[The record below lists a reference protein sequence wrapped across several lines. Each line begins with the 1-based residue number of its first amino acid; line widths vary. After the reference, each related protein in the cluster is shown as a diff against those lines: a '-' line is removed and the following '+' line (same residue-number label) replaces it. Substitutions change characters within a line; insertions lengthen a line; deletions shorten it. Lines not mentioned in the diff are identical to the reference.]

1 MNIEIV
7 KDIKKA
13 NAITHNGCFHADE
26 LFCTVLLM
34 MLMPKVFLVRI
45 PALTTKIPHAIV
57 YDIGGGQFDH
67 HQPGGNGSRSNGIRY
82 SSFGLMW
89 RAYGVRILEEHY
101 NCSSKDALILWNL
114 IDEDF
119 VQSIDCIDNGQIPKI
134 SFPTKIKSLSAGL
147 ADFYPSWDIVTP
159 QLENEKFL
167 EALQV
172 AKFLFNNT
180 VVKSISKLQA
190 KSWVENA
197 IENCSS
203 SGILLLPKFMP
214 WRTWTTNSENHKAKR
229 INFVI
234 FPDNRTGGYTIA
246 TVPKGP
252 NSNVKKMLLPENW
265 AGLAGHK
272 LSKVCDVESAI
283 YCHPQRHIAGAKTLL
298 GAVEM
303 ASIAI
308 TTAQIQ
314 KYQYQK
320 CS

>member
-7 KDIKKA
+7 NDIRKA

-34 MLMPKVFLVRI
+34 MILPKVFLARI
-45 PALTTKIPHAIV
+45 PSITSRINNAIV
-57 YDIGGGQFDH
+57 YDIGGGKFDH
-67 HQPGGNGSRSNGIRY
+67 HQPGGNGCRSNGIKY

-89 RAYGVRILEEHY
+89 LAYGLRILEEY
-101 NCSSKDALILWNL
+101 YKCSSKDALILWKL

-147 ADFYPSWDIVTP
+147 ADFYPSWDTVTP
-159 QLENEKFL
+159 ELENEKFL

-172 AKFLFNNT
+172 AKHLFNNT
-180 VVKSISKLQA
+180 VVKTISKLQA
-190 KSWVENA
+190 KNWVEDA
-197 IENCSS
+197 IEHHSH
-203 SGILLLPKFMP
+203 SGILVLPKFMP
-214 WRTWTTNSENHKAKR
+214 WRTWTTNSENYKAKK
-229 INFVI
+229 INFVV
-234 FPDNRTGGYTIA
+234 FPDNRTGGYTIS

-252 NSNVKKMLLPENW
+252 NSNIKKMLLPEDW
-265 AGLAGHK
+265 AGLAGQN
-272 LSKVCDVESAI
+272 LSRRCNVESAI

-308 TTAQIQ
+308 TMAQL
-314 KYQYQK
+314 KYYQK